1 MDLKDKIAIV
11 TGGSRGIGKKTVEI
25 FSELGARVY
34 FTYNKSNE
42 EADKISEN
50 TGAVAIRCCQTDR
63 SAILDIVNSIFEKEK
78 RIDIL
83 VNNAGITD
91 DQFFAIAEM
100 DRWQEVLDVN
110 LDGTVYWSKSVCK
123 PMIQGGGGSIINVA
137 SVSGLVGIPGQTNY
151 STSKGAILAFTR
163 SLAAE
168 LASKRVKVNS
178 VVPGFIETDMTGKMP
193 RDIKRQNLG
202 KIALKRFGKPEEVAK
217 VISFLA
223 SDDSSYIVGQTIVVD
238 GGLTATAV
246 F

>member
-25 FSELGARVY
+25 LSELGARVY

-42 EADKISEN
+42 EADKISDN

-123 PMIQGGGGSIINVA
+123 PMIQAGGGSIINVA

-168 LASKRVKVNS
+168 LASKKVKVNS

-217 VISFLA
+217 VIAFLA

>member
-1 MDLKDKIAIV
+1 MDLKDRVAII

-25 FSELGARVY
+25 FAELGARVY
-34 FTYNKSNE
+34 FTYNSKHD
-42 EADKISEN
+42 EAEMISQK
-50 TGAVAIRCCQTDR
+50 TGAAPIQCCQED
-63 SAILDIVNSIFEKEK
+63 SDGILNVVNTIFEKEK
-78 RIDIL
+78 KIDIL

-91 DQFFAIAEM
+91 DQFFAIA
-100 DRWQEVLDVN
+100 DITGWHKVLNVN
-110 LDGTVYWSKSVCK
+110 LNGTIYWSKSVCK
-123 PMIQGGGGSIINVA
+123 PMIMGGGGTIINMA

-168 LASKRVKVNS
+168 LASKNIRVNS
-178 VVPGFIETDMTGKMP
+178 IVPGFIETDMTGKMP
-193 RDIKRQNLG
+193 RDIKKQNLG

-217 VISFLA
+217 VAAFLA
-223 SDDSSYIVGQTIVVD
+223 SEDSSYITGQSIVVD